1 VRVLIAGG
9 GTGGHIYPALTIG
22 KALLEKGAE
31 VIFAGTDKGLEKQI
45 IPREGFRLET
55 ISVDYFP
62 RRLSWRLVR
71 SFFVA
76 AKGVAEALALVRRLS
91 PDVCVGTGGYV
102 AGPVVLAAALSGVPT
117 VIQEQN
123 ALPGLTNRILARFAD
138 KVAVGYEAAALS
150 FGRGDKLV
158 VTGNPIRPEIVAMT
172 RQRGAAR
179 LGVDPTKRL
188 VLITGASQGARSIN
202 HAVLEAFP
210 KLTTLDAQFLIA
222 TGAAG
227 FKDFVSGVRAQAGKG
242 RPFLDGQGERFG
254 NLMAVPYL
262 YDMPAALAASD
273 LVVGRAGALSIAEI
287 TARGLPA
294 ILIPYPYAAENH
306 QEKNARVLE
315 AAGAA
320 RVILDREL
328 NAARLYDEIAS
339 LLADDERLA
348 AMAEASRKLGKPDAV
363 WEIVALI
370 EGVVALRQGRT

>member
-1 VRVLIAGG
+1 
-9 GTGGHIYPALTIG
+9 
-22 KALLEKGAE
+22 
-31 VIFAGTDKGLEKQI
+31 
-45 IPREGFRLET
+45 
-55 ISVDYFP
+55 
-62 RRLSWRLVR
+62 
-71 SFFVA
+71 
-76 AKGVAEALALVRRLS
+76 
-91 PDVCVGTGGYV
+91 
-102 AGPVVLAAALSGVPT
+102 
-117 VIQEQN
+117 
-123 ALPGLTNRILARFAD
+123 
-138 KVAVGYEAAALS
+138 
-150 FGRGDKLV
+150 
-158 VTGNPIRPEIVAMT
+158 MT

-306 QEKNARVLE
+306 QEKNARGARGGGRGPGHPRPGVERGE
-315 AAGAA
+315 AL
-320 RVILDREL
+320 RRD
-328 NAARLYDEIAS
+328 
-339 LLADDERLA
+339 RLA
-348 AMAEASRKLGKPDAV
+348 ASRRRAAGGHGRGFSQTRETRRSVGDRGPHRRSRGLAPRSNLARRRTSTFPSRAGILRREHFTWGGHTVLAPLGRRRHDGGKPQSQA
-363 WEIVALI
+363 
-370 EGVVALRQGRT
+370 ALRDPRRGAV